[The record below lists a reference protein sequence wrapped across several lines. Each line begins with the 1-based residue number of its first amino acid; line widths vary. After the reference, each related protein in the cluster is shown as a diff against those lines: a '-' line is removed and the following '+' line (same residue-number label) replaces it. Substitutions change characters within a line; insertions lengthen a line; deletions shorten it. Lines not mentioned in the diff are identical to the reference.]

1 MVEIGAYAELEH
13 VRTGKPWALTGFW
26 RRSGVWPWPS
36 ASAKA
41 LDYGK
46 QSLPVEGLGHKG
58 GGPVLDGFFGS
69 IVQRGEYHH
78 GDVGE
83 CPIPALLGTEL
94 PTIHHRHHEVEQ
106 NQSRQALRATHQFKR
121 LAAISGAL
129 HFVPQSREHF
139 RKCFTLAGLILDDEN
154 LRIHK
159 KQRHRNR
166 DEVRIFSKDRSLKR
180 NVISRLASG
189 YS

>member
-1 MVEIGAYAELEH
+1 M
-13 VRTGKPWALTGFW
+13 ALTGF
-26 RRSGVWPWPS
+26 RQRSGAWPQPS

-46 QSLPVEGLGHKG
+46 QSLPAEGLGQKG
-58 GGPVLDGFFGS
+58 RCPILDAFFCS
-69 IVQRGEYHH
+69 IVERGEHHH
-78 GDVGE
+78 GHVREG
-83 CPIPALLGTEL
+83 PILALRGAEL
-94 PTIHHRHHEVEQ
+94 PPIHHRHHEVEQ
-106 NQSRQALRATHQFKR
+106 NQSWQAFGVAHEVKR

-129 HFVPQSREHF
+129 HFVPQPRQHF

-154 LRIHK
+154 LRIHQ

-166 DEVRIFSKDRSLKR
+166 DGVRIFSKDRSLKR